1 MNEKKLN
8 TEEGRKIYGKRKIL
22 AEPVFGQIKVV
33 GGLTQFLLRG
43 LEKVRTEWK
52 MSAVAHN
59 LLKITRRIMEGKVR
73 DCLTNCVSSIFTVSY
88 PQTI

>member
-1 MNEKKLN
+1 MRKKLN

-43 LEKVRTEWK
+43 VEKVRTEWK
-52 MSAVAHN
+52 IGATAHN
-59 LLKITRRIMEGKVR
+59 LLKIIRRALEGKVILANASR
-73 DCLTNCVSSIFTVSY
+73 G
-88 PQTI
+88 